1 MASAKDIYE
10 AHIYRANI
18 YAAGVWRG
26 VGEVVVE
33 EPPTVTGME
42 FRLSGE
48 RLHYRLSG
56 ERMHYRV
63 DKREE

>member
-26 VGEVVVE
+26 VGQTVEVISLTLASQDVFLAGAVQQDARQSGGVVQ
-33 EPPTVTGME
+33 
-42 FRLSGE
+42 
-48 RLHYRLSG
+48 
-56 ERMHYRV
+56 
-63 DKREE
+63 DAN